1 MVKYQHDGVC
11 PESCTENTQ
20 GVQGQMG
27 EHKKEAKK
35 VYSLGRKEQRQTGGG
50 PEIKLVTP
58 AINRTIDLCRD
69 SAAFN
74 GIGGF
79 QTSVNG
85 NLCSFIHQFKLIPF
99 RF

>member
-1 MVKYQHDGVC
+1 MIMPLWIDYIDWKMTTFYETNKSKFD
-11 PESCTENTQ
+11 
-20 GVQGQMG
+20 
-27 EHKKEAKK
+27 AKK
-35 VYSLGRKEQRQTGGG
+35 VYSLARKEQRQTGGG

-85 NLCSFIHQFKLIPF
+85 NLCLF
-99 RF
+99 

>member
-1 MVKYQHDGVC
+1 
-11 PESCTENTQ
+11 
-20 GVQGQMG
+20 MG

-35 VYSLGRKEQRQTGGG
+35 VYSLARKEQRQTGGG

-85 NLCSFIHQFKLIPF
+85 NLCSFIHQFKLILLDFKTPIVLIMSMVS
-99 RF
+99 RTYTSLMLMV

>member
-1 MVKYQHDGVC
+1 MVSALGVAQIT
-11 PESCTENTQ
+11 PKERKDKWGNT
-20 GVQGQMG
+20 
-27 EHKKEAKK
+27 KKEAKK
-35 VYSLGRKEQRQTGGG
+35 VYSLARKEQRQTGGG
-50 PEIKLVTP
+50 PEIKLGTP

-85 NLCSFIHQFKLIPF
+85 NLCSFIYQFKLIPF

>member
-1 MVKYQHDGVC
+1 MPLKAA
-11 PESCTENTQ
+11 ESRHRSI
-20 GVQGQMG
+20 VLL
-27 EHKKEAKK
+27 KKEAKK
-35 VYSLGRKEQRQTGGG
+35 VYSLARKEQRQTGGG

-85 NLCSFIHQFKLIPF
+85 NLCSLEDGNIL
-99 RF
+99 